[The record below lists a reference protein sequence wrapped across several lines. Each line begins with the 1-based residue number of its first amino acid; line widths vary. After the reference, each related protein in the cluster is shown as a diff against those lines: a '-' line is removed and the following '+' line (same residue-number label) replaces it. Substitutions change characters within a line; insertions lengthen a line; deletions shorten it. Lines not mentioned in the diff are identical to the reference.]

1 MRKQLKNLGIIASLL
16 ALPMFSIISCENQ
29 KIVTT
34 ADNAQTSL
42 DYEGIYYGTLPCA
55 NCEGIK
61 TTIYING
68 DNTYKMV
75 SVYSGKNDVQKVT
88 GTFSWNKMG
97 NTIQLKSNKNSEVT
111 QFFVGENTLT
121 KLDQQGNKITGNLA
135 ANYVLSKENYAL
147 LNKKWRPIELMG
159 KPVVLD
165 GKNTKEPY
173 LLFDNETSRYQAVTD
188 CNGIGGEFEIQPFN
202 RIKLSPGFSTMMACD
217 NMEIEHQLSEVLKQ
231 ADGFIINGDELTLI
245 KGRMAPLAKFKVP
258 MHQ

>member
-1 MRKQLKNLGIIASLL
+1 MRKQLKNLGIVAALL
-16 ALPMFSIISCENQ
+16 TLPMVSIISCENQ
-29 KIVTT
+29 KVVAT

-42 DYEGIYYGTLPCA
+42 DYEGVYYGTLPCA
-55 NCEGIK
+55 DCNGIK
-61 TTIYING
+61 TTVYIYEK
-68 DNTYKMV
+68 TYKMV
-75 SVYSGKNDVQKVT
+75 SFYAGKETKAQEESGSYSWDKA
-88 GTFSWNKMG
+88 GTV
-97 NTIQLKSNKNSEVT
+97 IQLKSNNNSGIT

-135 ANYVLSKENYAL
+135 ANYVLTKENYAL

-159 KPVVLD
+159 KPVLLD
-165 GKNTKEPY
+165 EKNTKEPY

-202 RIKLSPGFSTMMACD
+202 KIKLSPGMSTMMACES
-217 NMEIEHQLSEVLKQ
+217 MEIEHQLSEVLKQ

-258 MHQ
+258 MD